1 MNTVTMKGNL
11 GQAPEI
17 KTGENSEFAVFSIAI
32 NDTYTNREGKDVTRT
47 EWVPCVCYNPGI
59 VKFIKEH
66 VSAGDTIH
74 ITDKFTSRRFTLE
87 NVVNTKQ
94 ENAPYEMTRSSIEVK
109 ELHKVFRPAK
119 AETQNEQA

>member
-1 MNTVTMKGNL
+1 ML
-11 GQAPEI
+11 HSI
-17 KTGENSEFAVFSIAI
+17 KQITLLASFAVFSIAI

-47 EWVPCVCYNPGI
+47 EWVPCVCYNSGI

-74 ITDKFTSRRFTLE
+74 ITGKFTSRKFTLE

-94 ENAPYEMTRSSIEVK
+94 DNAPYEMTRSSIEVK
-109 ELHKVFRPAK
+109 ELHKVYRPAK

>member
-32 NDTYTNREGKDVTRT
+32 NDTYTNRDGKDVTRT

-74 ITDKFTSRRFTLE
+74 ITGKFTSRKFTLE

-94 ENAPYEMTRSSIEVK
+94 DNAPYEMTRSSFEVK
-109 ELHKVFRPAK
+109 ELLKVYRPAK

>member
-1 MNTVTMKGNL
+1 MNVVTMKGNL

-32 NDTYTNREGKDVTRT
+32 NDNYINREGKEVTRT
-47 EWVPCVCYNPGI
+47 EWVPCVCYTPGI

-66 VSAGDTIH
+66 VSVGDTIH
-74 ITDKFTSRRFTLE
+74 IMGKFTSRKFSLE

-94 ENAPYEMTRSSIEVK
+94 DNAPYEMTRSTIEVK

-119 AETQNEQA
+119 VETQNEQA